1 MRPALAENQLF
12 SGIHGISQG
21 DVHRLSVTAKA
32 LAQHQSAPGQG
43 AITGTVLDFG
53 ALHTQHVAQ
62 LHVVPERVG
71 VTGPDFR

>member
-32 LAQHQSAPGQG
+32 LAQ
-43 AITGTVLDFG
+43 
-53 ALHTQHVAQ
+53 
-62 LHVVPERVG
+62 LHVVPEGVG